1 MINHG
6 ADHASTIYIG
16 RELRGLAERN
26 MDGTAGIGA
35 GKGLG
40 GPSPWDKGA
49 RRPDNGMRWSGG
61 QGFSEDEP
69 SLDHK
74 KKGGGG

>member
-16 RELRGLAERN
+16 RGLRGLAERN
-26 MDGTAGIGA
+26 MDGTAGIGG

-40 GPSPWDKGA
+40 GPSPWDKGRKTSRQRDA
-49 RRPDNGMRWSGG
+49 VVRRSRL
-61 QGFSEDEP
+61 F
-69 SLDHK
+69 
-74 KKGGGG
+74 